1 VASNDELRML
11 DGDGKAIQG
20 GLDYA
25 LRRTASAQ

>member
-1 VASNDELRML
+1 ML

-20 GLDYA
+20 GLDYG